1 MYILNLGA
9 GKLEPLN
16 LPPNGNFVVNLDQSY
31 FTGLHAA
38 DIESYMNGHKKRGE
52 STNHTV
58 HCTTDAFEFMERTTL
73 QFDRVVM
80 YRFLEHIPFDRV
92 LYFIYLVSTVVR
104 QGGRVDVIV
113 PDYKILAAML
123 LSEDDVLYHPGFEAH
138 NIILTT
144 ELLNEPGCPH
154 ASIWTPQ
161 RIDKFWELEDRFKV
175 IQTISPYKFD
185 GRRIYLRS
193 IIERK

>member
-16 LPPNGNFVVNLDQSY
+16 IVSGRNFIVNLDQSY
-31 FTGLHAA
+31 FTGLPPA
-38 DIESYMNGHKKRGE
+38 DIESYMRGHKKRGE
-52 STNHTV
+52 TNDVTV
-58 HCTTDAFEFMERTTL
+58 HCKADAFEFMERTRL

-80 YRFLEHIPFDRV
+80 YRFLEHIPFDKV
-92 LYFIYLVSTVVR
+92 LYFIYLVSTVLK

-113 PDYKILAAML
+113 PDYKILASML
-123 LSEDDVLYHPGFEAH
+123 IAEDDILYHPSFDAH

-154 ASIWTPQ
+154 ASIWTP
-161 RIDKFWELEDRFKV
+161 RRMDKFWELENRFRV
-175 IQTISPYKFD
+175 IQTLSPYKFD

>member
-16 LPPNGNFVVNLDQSY
+16 LSSNENFIVNLDQSY

-38 DIESYMNGHKKRGE
+38 DIEHYMNEYKKQSKKE
-52 STNHTV
+52 NVTV
-58 HCTTDAFEFMERTTL
+58 QCKTDAFEFMERTTL

-92 LYFIYLVSTVVR
+92 LYFIYLVSTIIR

-123 LSEDDVLYHPGFEAH
+123 LSEDDVLYHPSFEAH
-138 NIILTT
+138 NIMLTT
-144 ELLNEPGCPH
+144 EMLNEPGCPH

-175 IQTISPYKFD
+175 LQVLSPYKFD
-185 GRRIYLRS
+185 RRKIYLRA

>member
-16 LPPNGNFVVNLDQSY
+16 LPSNGNFVVNLDQSY

-161 RIDKFWELEDRFKV
+161 RIDKFWKLEDRFKV